1 MQRAKAPTAEVTID
15 RYYCL
20 SWKDLEAREDD
31 AVREMENGRFFFFF
45 MSKQS
50 CQATSWA
57 ELPLLIRDSITPAAF
72 KLR

>member
-45 MSKQS
+45 HVQI
-50 CQATSWA
+50 
-57 ELPLLIRDSITPAAF
+57 ELLGNF
-72 KLR
+72 MG